1 MSELDYII
9 AIIIILFIIAIIFVF
24 IKTTHKFSE
33 RFNSNKI
40 LKAPSCEECGSLT
53 NENAKRMCLE
63 GCQLDTC
70 YKECSGKKSRPE
82 CILECITNGN
92 NSDNGN
98 YNGYNNSNYNGYNSN
113 KN

>member
-1 MSELDYII
+1 MSIL
-9 AIIIILFIIAIIFVF
+9 AHIIIIVLILATLAMTIVIYNEMNN
-24 IKTTHKFSE
+24 KPKFS
-33 RFNSNKI
+33 FPNFSSKI
-40 LKAPSCEECGSLT
+40 LKAPSCEECNSLT

-82 CILECITNGN
+82 CILECVT
-92 NSDNGN
+92 NGN
-98 YNGYNNSNYNGYNSN
+98 YNGYNNN